1 MDSRQE
7 ILGHNSSEDIRWLCN
22 LSESELDMLIRLKSL
37 ILHRA
42 TVIGQ
47 DELAKNFDL
56 PTLRAIGKVKD
67 LSHVQGLTKL
77 AAFPECCNLL
87 KGNTGDNSSIE
98 ELKACIGIDERK
110 RPTKRGNQTEETEI
124 MTLCK
129 PIEGSQLVNSSLTN
143 FLEEADASDDVIA
156 SHEKVV
162 NYFPTQVDILWFNKI
177 KDNGEPLLSNFCRQ
191 ERETTDH

>member
-1 MDSRQE
+1 
-7 ILGHNSSEDIRWLCN
+7 
-22 LSESELDMLIRLKSL
+22 
-37 ILHRA
+37 
-42 TVIGQ
+42 
-47 DELAKNFDL
+47 
-56 PTLRAIGKVKD
+56 
-67 LSHVQGLTKL
+67 
-77 AAFPECCNLL
+77 
-87 KGNTGDNSSIE
+87 
-98 ELKACIGIDERK
+98 
-110 RPTKRGNQTEETEI
+110 

-143 FLEEADASDDVIA
+143 FLEEADASDDIA